1 MDTPSG
7 LLQGGGGV
15 LDVVVRTLLVH
26 AHLPHQRPL
35 TQSDWSQ
42 SGGGGG
48 GGGEGGGGDKVT
60 RYIHV
65 HTLALSDSTQSVKVP
80 THKITICLML
90 NIAVTLLD

>member
-7 LLQGGGGV
+7 LLQGGGCV
-15 LDVVVRTLLVH
+15 LDVVVRALLVH

-42 SGGGGG
+42 PGGGRRGG
-48 GGGEGGGGDKVT
+48 GRGGDKVT